1 MAGVYAQSVEAAGDA
16 EAEQASS
23 SSGLFG
29 EGWSAEMRVAT
40 WHMAF
45 ALTADSDFA
54 YVFMS
59 YEEGGQAVCAS
70 APGAEASR
78 AKAAGD
84 TSQPT

>member
-1 MAGVYAQSVEAAGDA
+1 MTENGAYVAGSPLRPMLAAVMAGVYAQSVEAAGDA
-16 EAEQASS
+16 EAEQASF

-40 WHMAF
+40 WHKAF

-59 YEEGGQAVCAS
+59 YEEGG
-70 APGAEASR
+70 
-78 AKAAGD
+78 
-84 TSQPT
+84 